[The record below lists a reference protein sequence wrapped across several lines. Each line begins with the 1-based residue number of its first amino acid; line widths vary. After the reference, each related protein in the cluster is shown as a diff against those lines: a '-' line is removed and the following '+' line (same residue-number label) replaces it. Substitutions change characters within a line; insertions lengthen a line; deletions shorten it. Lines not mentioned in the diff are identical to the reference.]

1 MNVRDVF
8 LKDPLEWRLANDG
21 VSSNNTEDLDTLRYE
36 LETFVCEGEYENGLT
51 RILKGFVDNYGRE
64 QKAAWVSG
72 FYGSGKSHLVKVLR
86 HLWTDRELPGKHPEL
101 PGRDRARA
109 LAKLPQGVTELLKE
123 VSTLGKQAG
132 GLHSAG
138 GTLKAGAGSVRLRL
152 LGVVFQSV
160 GLPEKLSVGRFVM
173 HLAEEGKRNAVEA
186 SIRAAGKQ
194 PAMEFAGL
202 YTSKVLHEAYLASF
216 PHMKDVKNVA
226 EALRAQYPAKT
237 EELSIDEM
245 VKVLRQALSREKGL
259 PCTVIVLDEVQQFIS
274 SSPETALEVQEVVEA
289 CSKMLDG
296 RVMFVG
302 TGQSALT
309 DTPALQRLMGRFT
322 TKVHLRDNDVERV
335 VRTVVLQKKET
346 RKKDVEAV
354 LARHSGEIARQLR
367 ETKLATRSDDDTAY
381 VPDYPLL
388 PVRRRFWEAVLHS
401 IDPSGTAAQM
411 RTQLKVTHEACRA
424 VAKSPLGA
432 VVPADFL
439 YDQLANELVI
449 SGEMQKRF
457 QEIVEEQKGKPD
469 GTLRSRI
476 CALTFL
482 IGKLPRD
489 GQDLGVRANAEHLA
503 DLLTDDLG
511 QAATELR
518 QKLPGLAQQL
528 VAEGVLMDLDGEY
541 RLQTTEGAAWE
552 AEFRRR
558 RASAINDDGGN
569 ASERTRRL
577 SAAVT
582 EELAGLSVLHGTA
595 REKRK
600 VQVHQSMEPPP
611 ATDGVMVWVR
621 DGFQE
626 SESAVLRD
634 IQGRSLDDP
643 TIHLLI
649 PKAKA
654 EDLKNALASTSA
666 AEDTLNFKGSP
677 TAQEGKDAR
686 SAILT
691 RKTAEEAKVEG
702 LLATI
707 VGDARVFLSGGQER
721 KGITLQATVKD
732 AAVEVLSRQFPK
744 FHVADN
750 ANWATV
756 WRRAKEGSPD
766 ALSAVGYAGDP
777 DKHPVASDVLRFI
790 GAGKKGNEIANH
802 YEDAPFG
809 WPKDAIDAVLAVLL
823 VSGHL
828 SARLQGKAVG
838 VAELD
843 QRKTGQADYR
853 IQHPVLTAAQK
864 LRVRKLFQNNAH
876 KFQPGDEATAAPT
889 FVQLMKA
896 TARVAGGD
904 APAPEPPYVPD
915 LAELETLTG
924 NDLLFALHEKA
935 DDLTNRMLSWRGLAK
950 EMAERS
956 SRFELADRLA
966 KFASDLPVG
975 VGCAETLQAIQANRS
990 LLDDPNPVDS
1000 VLSTV
1005 SPALRQALTSAYEH
1019 FQQVM
1024 TDERARLAAHPAWAS
1039 LEESKQ
1045 EALLRDA
1052 GVVRRPGPVTATDAE
1067 LLLALQHCDL
1077 AGWRTQANALSTC
1090 FAAALTAAL
1099 KEAEPKATRIVLAGA
1114 TIRNAEELE
1123 AWLDAARARLQQA
1136 LNDGPVIL

>member
-8 LKDPLEWRLANDG
+8 LKDPLDWRLANEG
-21 VSSNNTEDLDTLRYE
+21 VSSNNTDDLDTLRYE

-86 HLWTDRELPGKHPEL
+86 HLWTDLELPGNH
-101 PGRDRARA
+101 RART
-109 LAKLPQGVTELLKE
+109 LATLPQGVTDLLKE
-123 VSTLGKQAG
+123 VSTLGKRAG

-138 GTLKAGAGSVRLRL
+138 GTLKAGVGSVRLRL

-160 GLPEKLSVGRFVM
+160 GLPEKLSVARFVM
-173 HLAEEGKRNAVEA
+173 HLAQEGKREAVEA
-186 SIRAAGKQ
+186 AIRAAGKQ
-194 PAMEFAGL
+194 PESEFGLL

-216 PHMKDVKNVA
+216 PHLKDVKNVA
-226 EALRAQYPAKT
+226 EALRAQYPART

-245 VKVLRQALSREKGL
+245 VTVLRQALSREKGL
-259 PCTVIVLDEVQQFIS
+259 PCTVIVLDEVQQFIN

-296 RVMFVG
+296 RVIFVG

-335 VRTVVLQKKET
+335 VRTVVLQKKEV
-346 RKKDVEAV
+346 RKKDVEGV
-354 LARHSGEIARQLR
+354 LAKHSGEISRQLR
-367 ETKLATRSDDDTAY
+367 ETKLATRSDDDSSY

-388 PVRRRFWEAVLHS
+388 PVRRRFWEAVLHN

-411 RTQLKVTHEACRA
+411 RTQLRVTHEACRA
-424 VAKSPLGA
+424 VATRPLGA

-469 GTLRSRI
+469 GALRSRI

-489 GQDLGVRANAEHLA
+489 GQDLGVRANTEHLA

-518 QKLPGLAQQL
+518 QKLPALAQQL
-528 VAEGVLMDLDGEY
+528 VNEGVLMDLDGEF

-558 RASAINDDGGN
+558 RAAALNDEGAI
-569 ASERTRRL
+569 ASERTKRL
-577 SAAVT
+577 SAAIS
-582 EELAGLSVLHGTA
+582 EELGSLSVLHGNA

-600 VQVHQSMEPPP
+600 VQVHQSMEPPS
-611 ATDGVMVWVR
+611 ATAGVVVWVR

-626 SESAVLRD
+626 SDAAALRD
-634 IQGRSLDDP
+634 IQSRSLDDA
-643 TIHLLI
+643 TIHVLV

-654 EDLKNALASTSA
+654 EDLKNALASTTA
-666 AEDTLNFKGSP
+666 AEDTLNFKGNP

-686 SAILT
+686 NAIAT
-691 RKTAEEAKVEG
+691 RQAAEEAKLEEA
-702 LLATI
+702 LATV
-707 VGDARVFLSGGQER
+707 VGGARVFLSGGQEL
-721 KGITLQATVKD
+721 KGITLQATVKS
-732 AAVEVLSRQFPK
+732 AASEVLSRQFPK
-744 FHVADN
+744 FLIADN
-750 ANWATV
+750 ANWSTV
-756 WRRAKEGSPD
+756 WRRAKEGSPG
-766 ALSAVGYAGDP
+766 ALSAVGYGGDP
-777 DKHPVASDVLRFI
+777 DKHPVAAEVLRFI
-790 GAGKKGNEIANH
+790 GAGKKGSEVVDH
-802 YEDAPFG
+802 YEEPPYG

-828 SARLQGKAVG
+828 SARLQGKAIG

-864 LRVRKLFQNNAH
+864 LRVRKLFQNHGH
-876 KFQPGDEATAAPT
+876 KFQPGEEANAAPG

-896 TARVAGGD
+896 MASAAGGD
-904 APAPEPPYVPD
+904 APAPEPPYAPD
-915 LAELETLTG
+915 LTELETLTG

-935 DDLTNRMLSWRGLAK
+935 DDLTNRMLSWKDVSK
-950 EMAERS
+950 EVAERS
-956 SRFELADRLA
+956 SRFELAEGLLS
-966 KFASDLPVG
+966 FASDLPVG
-975 VGCAETLQAIQANRS
+975 SGCRETLQAIRANRS
-990 LLDDPNPVDS
+990 LLDNPNPVDS
-1000 VLSTV
+1000 VLATV
-1005 SPALRQALTSAYEH
+1005 APALRQALAAAYDH
-1019 FQQVM
+1019 YQHVM
-1024 TDERARLAAHPAWAS
+1024 SDERHKLSAHPAWTS
-1039 LEESKQ
+1039 LDEPKQ
-1045 EALLRDA
+1045 ESLLRQF
-1052 GVVRRPGPVTATDAE
+1052 GVVRRTAPVTGTDAE

-1077 AGWRTQANALSTC
+1077 PGWRTQANALSTC

-1099 KEAEPKATRIVLAGA
+1099 KEAEPKAQRIVLAGA
-1114 TIRNAEELE
+1114 TIRTTEELE
-1123 AWLDAARARLQQA
+1123 TWLDAARARVQQA
-1136 LNDGPVIL
+1136 LSDGPVIL

>member
-8 LKDPLEWRLANDG
+8 LKDPLDWRLANEG
-21 VSSNNTEDLDTLRYE
+21 VSSNNTDDLDTLRYE

-86 HLWTDRELPGKHPEL
+86 HLWTDLELPGGH
-101 PGRDRARA
+101 RARS
-109 LAKLPQGVTELLKE
+109 LANLPEGVRELLKE
-123 VSTLGKQAG
+123 VSTRGKQAG

-138 GTLKAGAGSVRLRL
+138 GTLKAGVGSVRLRL

-160 GLPEKLSVGRFVM
+160 GLPEKLSVARLVM
-173 HLAEEGKRNAVEA
+173 HLAREGKREAVEA
-186 SIRAAGKQ
+186 SIRAAGKE
-194 PAMEFAGL
+194 PAAEFASL
-202 YTSKVLHEAYLASF
+202 YTSKALHEAYLASF
-216 PHMKDVKNVA
+216 PHLKDVKNVA
-226 EALRAQYPAKT
+226 EALRAQYPAKV
-237 EELSIDEM
+237 EELSIEEM
-245 VKVLRQALSREKGL
+245 VTVLRQALSREKGL
-259 PCTVIVLDEVQQFIS
+259 PCTVIVLDEVQQFIN

-296 RVMFVG
+296 RVVFVG

-354 LARHSGEIARQLR
+354 LAKHSGEIARQLR

-388 PVRRRFWEAVLHS
+388 PVRRRFWEAVLHN

-411 RTQLKVTHEACRA
+411 RTQLRVTHEACRA
-424 VAKSPLGA
+424 VATRPLGA

-469 GTLRSRI
+469 GALRSRI

-558 RASAINDDGGN
+558 RAAALNDDGVG
-569 ASERTRRL
+569 ASERSRRL
-577 SAAVT
+577 NAAVAQ
-582 EELAGLSVLHGTA
+582 ELGNISVLHGNA

-600 VQVHQSMEPPP
+600 VHVHQSMEPPP
-611 ATDGVMVWVR
+611 AVDGVVVWVR

-626 SESAVLRD
+626 SETAVLRD
-634 IQGRSLDDP
+634 IQGRSLDDA

-654 EDLKNALASTSA
+654 EDLKNALASSTA

-677 TAQEGKDAR
+677 TGDEGKDAR
-686 SAILT
+686 NAILT
-691 RKTAEEAKVEG
+691 RKNAEEAKVEE

-707 VGDARVFLSGGQER
+707 VGGARVFLSGGQER
-721 KGITLQATVKD
+721 KGLTLQATVKD
-732 AAVEVLSRQFPK
+732 AANEVLSRQFPK
-744 FHVADN
+744 FHIADN
-750 ANWATV
+750 ANWPTV
-756 WRRAKEGSPD
+756 WKRAKEGSPD
-766 ALSAVGYAGDP
+766 ALSAVGYVGDP
-777 DKHPVASDVLRFI
+777 DKHAVAAEVLRFI
-790 GAGKKGNEIANH
+790 GGGKKGTEVAAQ
-802 YEDAPFG
+802 YEKSPYG
-809 WPKDAIDAVLAVLL
+809 WPKDAIDAVIAVLL

-864 LRVRKLFQNNAH
+864 LRVRKLFQNHGH
-876 KFQPGDEATAAPT
+876 KFQPGDETNAAPA
-889 FVQLMKA
+889 FVQLMK
-896 TARVAGGD
+896 TAARAAGGD

-915 LAELETLTG
+915 LVELEALTG
-924 NDLLFALHEKA
+924 NDLLFALHEKT
-935 DDLTNRMLSWRGLAK
+935 DDLTHRMQAWTDLAK
-950 EMAERS
+950 DVRDRS
-956 SRFELADRLA
+956 AKFELAEGLSN
-966 KFASDLPVG
+966 FATELPEGADCV
-975 VGCAETLQAIQANRS
+975 ETLQAIRANRS
-990 LLDDPNPVDS
+990 LLDNPNPVDS
-1000 VLSTV
+1000 VLLKLA
-1005 SPALRQALTSAYEH
+1005 PALRQALSSAYDHYE
-1019 FQQVM
+1019 QVM
-1024 TDERARLAAHPAWAS
+1024 SAERVKLSAHPAWTA
-1039 LEESKQ
+1039 LDEPKQ
-1045 EALLRDA
+1045 ERLLHQA
-1052 GVVRRPGPVTATDAE
+1052 GVVRRTSPVTGTDAE

-1077 AGWRTQANALSTC
+1077 TGWRTQANALSTC
-1090 FAAALTAAL
+1090 FASALTVAL
-1099 KEAEPKATRIVLAGA
+1099 KEAEPKAQRVVLAGA
-1114 TIRNAEELE
+1114 TIRNTEDLE
-1123 AWLDAARARLQQA
+1123 AWLEAARTRVQQA